1 MAFSFLNFTFM
12 NNLPPLAERM
22 RPKSLDDYVGQK
34 HLVGPGAVLRKAIES
49 GSLPSMIFWGPP
61 GVGKTT
67 LAYIISQSLF
77 RPFFAL
83 SAINSGV
90 KDVREV
96 IEKASLLKKQGEVL
110 PILFIDEIHRFSK
123 SQQDSLLGAV
133 ERGIVTLIGATTE
146 NPSFEVI
153 SALLSRCQVYIL
165 QPLSETDLIDLLNK
179 AMKED
184 VILKDK
190 SITIKDYEALL
201 RLSGGDARKLLNIF
215 ELLINAFDT
224 PEIIL
229 TDEVVLEH
237 VQQNMALYDK
247 TGEQHYDIISAFI
260 KSMRGSDPNGA
271 VYWLA
276 RMIVG
281 GEDPLFIARR
291 MLILASEDIG
301 NANPNALLLAQSCFE
316 AVNKIGM
323 PESQL
328 ILSQTAIYLATSA
341 KSNSATTAI
350 GAAIALV
357 RQTGDLP
364 VPLHLRNAPTKFM
377 KNIGYGKDYKY
388 AHSYEGNFTD
398 LDFLPDAIRG
408 TKIYDPGNN
417 ARENESKEK
426 LRKLWGDRYKY

>member
-1 MAFSFLNFTFM
+1 M

-49 GSLPSMIFWGPP
+49 GALPSMIFWGPP

-96 IEKASLLKKQGEVL
+96 IEKASLIKAQGGIL

-153 SALLSRCQVYIL
+153 SALLSRAQVYIL
-165 QPLSETDLIDLLNK
+165 QPLAEQDLIDLLNK

-184 VILKDK
+184 EVLQQKT
-190 SITIKDYEALL
+190 ITIQEYEALL

-215 ELLINAFDT
+215 ELLVNAFDKKEVVLT
-224 PEIIL
+224 NEI
-229 TDEVVLEH
+229 VLEH

-328 ILSQTAIYLATSA
+328 ILSQTAIYLATSP

-408 TKIYDPGNN
+408 AKIYEPGNN

>member
-1 MAFSFLNFTFM
+1 M

-184 VILKDK
+184 IILKDK

-224 PEIIL
+224 REIIL